1 VNDDMNTPRSEG
13 DAFGAPMEPIGPETA
28 AAAPTDATAQPS
40 PEPVGG
46 DPGASDSWQPSW
58 KTWVAVGVGAA
69 AVGAAAVFGISAA
82 TSSGSSDAAVSTE
95 AGSGATGGAGGTGT
109 AQSPGAQRGFAGGP
123 GGFGTIATID
133 GSSLTIED
141 ASGTTTK
148 VVTTDDTTVTVSVE
162 GSVDDI
168 AVGDT
173 VMVFGEGTSTIAA
186 TRVTSSGEVSDADQG
201 PPGGFRNGTPPQM
214 PDGQA
219 PPGGMN
225 GTPPQMP
232 DGQAPPNGQGPG
244 GPGGAGMG
252 GVRGVVKSVGDGTF
266 TVTGMDDT
274 EVTVTTSS
282 STEVTITKA
291 ATLGDLEVG
300 DSVMVIGTEAD
311 GTLTATSIRE
321 GGFGGPPGMVPG
333 AGSTPGNDPQQ

>member
-1 VNDDMNTPRSEG
+1 MNDDTNTPRSEG
-13 DAFGAPMEPIGPETA
+13 DAYGAPMEPLAPEAGEADATLETA
-28 AAAPTDATAQPS
+28 AAVQPTPD
-40 PEPVGG
+40 PVGG
-46 DPGASDSWQPSW
+46 DPGSSDSWQPSW

-69 AVGAAAVFGISAA
+69 AIGAAAVFGINAA
-82 TSSGSSDAAVSTE
+82 TSSDSSDAAVSTE
-95 AGSGATGGAGGTGT
+95 APASGATGGTGT
-109 AQSPGAQRGFAGGP
+109 QSPGAQRGFAGGP

-162 GSVDDI
+162 GEVDDI

-173 VMVFGEGTSTIAA
+173 VMVVGEGTSTIAA
-186 TRVTSSGEVSDADQG
+186 TRITSSGEVSDAEQG
-201 PPGGFRNGTPPQM
+201 PPGGMIRNGTPPQM

-244 GPGGAGMG
+244 GAGM
-252 GVRGVVKSVGDGTF
+252 GVRGVVKSVGDGTLI
-266 TVTGMDDT
+266 VTGMDDT

-300 DSVMVIGTEAD
+300 DSVIVIGTEAD

-321 GGFGGPPGMVPG
+321 GALGGPPGMVPG
-333 AGSTPGNDPQQ
+333 AGSTSGNDSQQ